1 MNLMTEP
8 VGLKSRGAPIEG
20 QFDDYGNQVYGPDTV
35 SVHYGWY
42 EPRSSGEDTSAKD
55 QQVYGY
61 WVVLPLDAPLS
72 GTGTVV
78 LFGVV
83 DTTTGALV
91 GGEDYQVV
99 GEPGRQPA
107 GFLVPG
113 FIKAAVEKVTG

>member
-8 VGLKSRGAPIEG
+8 VGLRLRGAPVEG
-20 QFDDYGNQVYGPDTV
+20 EFDDYGNQVYGSDTV

-42 EPRSSGEDTSAKD
+42 EPRSSGEDTSARE
-55 QQVYGY
+55 QQIYGY
-61 WVVLPLDAPLS
+61 WVTLPLDVPLS
-72 GTGTVV
+72 GADAVV
-78 LFGVV
+78 LFGTV
-83 DTTTGALV
+83 DEDGQLV

-99 GEPGRQPA
+99 GQPGRQPA